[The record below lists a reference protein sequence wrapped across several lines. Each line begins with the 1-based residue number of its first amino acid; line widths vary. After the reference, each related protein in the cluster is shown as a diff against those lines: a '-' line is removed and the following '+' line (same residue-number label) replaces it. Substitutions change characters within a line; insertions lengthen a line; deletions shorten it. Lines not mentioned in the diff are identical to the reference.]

1 MSHLLPIELVDTMD
15 KLPKKHTM
23 TAEEKKVYDALPAQ
37 EKALVD
43 LAFEKLET
51 SFRLEWSHMWKDVQK
66 AKK

>member
-1 MSHLLPIELVDTMD
+1 MD
-15 KLPKKHTM
+15 KLPKKHVL
-23 TAEEKKVYDALPAQ
+23 TAEEKKVYDSLPAR

-51 SFRLEWSHMWKDVQK
+51 SFRLEWSHMWKEVGK